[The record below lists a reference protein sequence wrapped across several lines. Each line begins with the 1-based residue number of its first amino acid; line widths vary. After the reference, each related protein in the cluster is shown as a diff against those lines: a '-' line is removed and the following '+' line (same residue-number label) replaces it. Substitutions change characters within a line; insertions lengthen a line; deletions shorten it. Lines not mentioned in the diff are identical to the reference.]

1 MSDVVLDIAPVAKP
15 RMTRRDKWKPSKAAQ
30 KYFDFANKIRAK
42 AARERYAITL
52 PLSITFVIEV
62 PKSWSKKKKEKHIG
76 ELKDSRPDLDNYIKA
91 FKDALCKED
100 SWVSHYGEMKKIWGT
115 ESKII
120 IHQKGIDQ

>member
-1 MSDVVLDIAPVAKP
+1 MKDIVLDIAPVAKP
-15 RMTRRDKWKPSKAAQ
+15 RMTRRDKWSPSTAAK
-30 KYFDFANKIRAK
+30 KYFDFANRLRAK
-42 AARERYAITL
+42 AAKKHYSVTL
-52 PLSITFVIEV
+52 PLSITFVVEV
-62 PKSWSKKKKEKHIG
+62 PKSWSKKKKEKHLG

-120 IHQKGIDQ
+120 IHKRGNEE